1 MNSKAEKTI
10 TNYSVITG
18 DIIGSSTVDMEREQ
32 LLSFLKETFKEI
44 TLELSGVIEKPFE
57 IFRGDS
63 FQSVVKQSGKALL
76 ISILIRAKLRSFAPI
91 RLKTKSVDN
100 TLDARIAVG
109 IGKIG
114 FKADKVIESDGEAF
128 NFSGKLL
135 DEITKDGQNL
145 KIKTPWQDVNSELDV
160 ECYFIDT
167 IINKW
172 TMEQAEAVYLKLLND
187 ETQQVIAKKLEISQ
201 PAVRKRIIGANLRSV
216 KLFIERFENLIASK
230 L

>member
-1 MNSKAEKTI
+1 MKKIAKKAAA
-10 TNYSVITG
+10 NYSVITG
-18 DIIGSSTVDMEREQ
+18 DIIGSSAVKNKRKQ
-32 LLSFLKETFKEI
+32 LLSALKKTFKEI
-44 TLELSGVIEKPFE
+44 TLELPGAAEKPFE

-76 ISILIRAKLRSFAPI
+76 ISILIRAKLKSLA
-91 RLKTKSVDN
+91 LNESKTKSVEN
-100 TLDARIAVG
+100 KLDARIAIG

-114 FKADKVIESDGEAF
+114 FNADKIIESDGEAF

-135 DEITKDGQNL
+135 DEITKDMQNL
-145 KIKTPWQDVNSELDV
+145 KIKTPWHDVNAELEV

-172 TMEQAEAVYLKLLND
+172 TMEQAEAVYLKLLKN
-187 ETQQVIAKKLEISQ
+187 ETQQVIAKKLKISQ
-201 PAVRKRIIGANLRSV
+201 PAVRKRIISANIKSIE
-216 KLFIERFENLIASK
+216 LFIKRFENLLALK

>member
-1 MNSKAEKTI
+1 MNSKAKKTI

-18 DIIGSSTVDMEREQ
+18 DIIGSSTVGTKREQ
-32 LLSFLKETFKEI
+32 LLSSLKETFNEI
-44 TLELSGVIEKPFE
+44 TLELPGVIEKPFE

-63 FQSVVKQSGKALL
+63 FQSVVIQSGKSLL
-76 ISILIRAKLRSFAPI
+76 ISILIRAKLRSLVPI
-91 RLKTKSVDN
+91 RLKSVEN

-145 KIKTPWQDVNSELDV
+145 KIRTPWQDVNSELDV

-172 TMEQAEAVYLKLLND
+172 TMEQAEAVYLKLLNN

-216 KLFIERFENLIASK
+216 ELFIERFENLIASK